1 MCDVFLPMVES
12 DITNYTDDTILHSCQ
27 KTLFDAQKNIESD
40 STVPLASQLL
50 SQSREAVNM
59 LW

>member
-12 DITNYTDDTILHSCQ
+12 DITNYTDDRILHSCQ

-40 STVPLASQLL
+40 SVSLASQLL